1 MSEML
6 VSSTGNQTKMVF
18 VLQVFNDSH
27 FLLNNFPHICLKCL
41 FHMDNHIDLVGTV
54 KFVEKL
60 VNQKTLVKKGT
71 CFFWFQVGAFNISDV
86 YYKIQKLNK

>member
-1 MSEML
+1 
-6 VSSTGNQTKMVF
+6 
-18 VLQVFNDSH
+18 
-27 FLLNNFPHICLKCL
+27 
-41 FHMDNHIDLVGTV
+41 MDNHIDLVGTV

-60 VNQKTLVKKGT
+60 VDKSENFSKKGT